1 MLVFS
6 WEQDALANKFCSR
19 TLVTRN
25 YLTFK
30 LMERIEGFSMK
41 VKDTVNKIIWKNAL
55 SIERGSWRCKVKQY
69 WPPGLPDRSVQGNVK
84 TSGLSHAGHA
94 LS

>member
-19 TLVTRN
+19 TLVTKN

-41 VKDTVNKIIWKNAL
+41 VKDTVNKIIWKKR
-55 SIERGSWRCKVKQY
+55 IKY
-69 WPPGLPDRSVQGNVK
+69 
-84 TSGLSHAGHA
+84 
-94 LS
+94 